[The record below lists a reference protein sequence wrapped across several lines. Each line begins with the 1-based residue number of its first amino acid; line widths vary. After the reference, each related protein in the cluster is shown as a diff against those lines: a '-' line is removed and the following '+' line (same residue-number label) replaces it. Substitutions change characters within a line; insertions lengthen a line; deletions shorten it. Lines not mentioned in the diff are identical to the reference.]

1 MQANLHNLMT
11 ATYEDFECI
20 EIPTRDGSTLV
31 AYEYGARGA
40 QTVVIVN
47 PVGVPIVIASRL
59 ARLLGRKYRVIC
71 WEQRGY
77 RTPPDAFQA
86 KPHDYSAY
94 VTDVLDVCNRA
105 TGALVALIGIC
116 SGAALAITA
125 VARNM
130 IQPSSLVLVCPAVRF
145 SEGYLPSIFDSAFV
159 PYMRM
164 IGAGNRPLARELLE
178 MRAAY
183 VKEPRSSAPPID
195 EQIIEAADTLSLQSL
210 DGLLVYARALQVFTD
225 ETLDAEIARLGQRT
239 VVFATADDKTVSV
252 RSIRRLCEMLP
263 NAELHE
269 YPKGGHFAVF
279 TREDMRQQIVS
290 VIDAAVAAQN
300 GKH

>member
-1 MQANLHNLMT
+1 MQANLHSLMT
-11 ATYEDFECI
+11 ATYEDFERI
-20 EIPTRDGSTLV
+20 EIPARDGSTLV
-31 AYEYGARGA
+31 TYEYGSKDA

-59 ARLLGRKYRVIC
+59 ARRLGQRYRVVC
-71 WEQRGY
+71 WEQRGFA
-77 RTPPDAFQA
+77 TPPDDFQA
-86 KPHDYSAY
+86 KPHDYSTY
-94 VTDVLDVCNRA
+94 VTDVLDVCGRA
-105 TGALVALIGIC
+105 TGPLAALIGIC
-116 SGAALAITA
+116 SGAALAVTA

-130 IQPSSLVLVCPAVRF
+130 IQPLSLVLVCPAVRF

-183 VKEPRSSAPPID
+183 VKEPRSGAPQMD
-195 EQIIEAADTLSLQSL
+195 EQIIEAADTVSFQSL
-210 DGLLVYARALQVFTD
+210 EGLLVYARALQVFTD
-225 ETLDAEIARLGQRT
+225 ERLDAEIGRLGQKA

-252 RSIRRLCEMLP
+252 QSIRRLCEMLP

-279 TREDMRQQIVS
+279 TREDLRQKIMD
-290 VIDAAVAAQN
+290 VIDASVAAAR
-300 GKH
+300 GER